1 MKKELPNNAMDVKE
15 NLVMQTPIIDGIY
28 RVLHEDAN
36 PGKTVEEVMSR
47 ELRPEVDAEMH
58 VAASAKG
65 NHP

>member
-1 MKKELPNNAMDVKE
+1 
-15 NLVMQTPIIDGIY
+15 MQTPIIDGIY

-58 VAASAKG
+58 VAAKG
-65 NHP
+65 NSV